1 MHGLFTPRSQA
12 QILCEMDFR
21 RCINNLHQNE
31 GMLSALRGLL
41 VQNTMNT
48 MLMKRSFSDTQKFQD
63 INTVKKR
70 DSSNSYGPNNS
81 VSQAVHSIKKPDSS
95 LSAPPTL
102 SSLNNVTTNPNNHS
116 VPSRNGTIL
125 VETVSN
131 ITTQDNNRRVDVKK
145 PDNQIVISTSGA
157 LPGLGSNLDLS
168 GLLNAISIQQ
178 PGVNVGIPSDTFID
192 AGLPLDQLPN
202 PGILD
207 IVPPAD
213 LQPPLH
219 VGAAVP
225 PSVPVANP
233 LPPNPAPPVNPLT
246 HPIHTQMTNPIA
258 HPINNPMNPMAH
270 PMNNPMNMM
279 PMNNPMNMMPMNNPM
294 NMMPINNPLNP
305 LNNPMNNPLNPQNN
319 PMNNPLNPLNNPMNN
334 PTGNPMT
341 NPMNPLSP
349 GFSRPIPP
357 MAHPNPLANP
367 MVNPGATPMNTVTR
381 INPFLMS
388 VLGKPPFFFN
398 SAEQIYG
405 NIWVLLLNLIIG
417 ACLI

>member
-102 SSLNNVTTNPNNHS
+102 PSLNNVTTNPNNHS

-233 LPPNPAPPVNPLT
+233 LPPNPAPLT